1 MDYVYGTALSLLIVD
16 REQFIEDGRL
26 LKAELTD
33 TADIKKQLDE
43 ATQEMEVIAGLIKQ
57 CIDDNASCAIDQT
70 EYNSRYNSLVDRYE
84 KQKERIERLQTEKN
98 DRDLKAEVLS
108 GFLFEIMELP
118 DMDLVFNENRFGKTV
133 DNITVF
139 NNGRLIFTFFVGKDI
154 TVEI

>member
-1 MDYVYGTALSLLIVD
+1 M
-16 REQFIEDGRL
+16 R
-26 LKAELTD
+26 
-33 TADIKKQLDE
+33 
-43 ATQEMEVIAGLIKQ
+43 
-57 CIDDNASCAIDQT
+57 C
-70 EYNSRYNSLVDRYE
+70 SLVDRYE